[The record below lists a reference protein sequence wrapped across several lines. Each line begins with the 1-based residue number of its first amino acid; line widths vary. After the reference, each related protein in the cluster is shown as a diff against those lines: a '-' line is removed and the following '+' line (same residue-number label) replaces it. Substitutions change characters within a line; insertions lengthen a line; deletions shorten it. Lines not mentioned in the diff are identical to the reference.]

1 MGAIWCSIGY
11 TFSLN
16 RDMVPSDSFG
26 MHSVVLFKDEN
37 EVRKVFQH
45 SFASVASG
53 EAYDYIHRCDT
64 NVRGAASVVLPL
76 LR

>member
-1 MGAIWCSIGY
+1 
-11 TFSLN
+11 
-16 RDMVPSDSFG
+16 MVLHSVSFFRNVTRR
-26 MHSVVLFKDEN
+26 MPQAARVVLFADEN

-53 EAYDYIHRCDT
+53 EAYDFIHRCDT